1 MKNEFVEKV
10 ISAAG
15 SQKALSELVGHP
27 QSLISAWLN
36 GKRRVSVDAVPVMAD
51 ISKGEVLPHQLR
63 PDLPRVFPHPEVN
76 SNQAGV

>member
-36 GKRRVSVDAVPVMAD
+36 GKRRVSVDAVPLMAN

-63 PDLPRVFPHPEVN
+63 PDLPRVFPVPDVN
-76 SNQAGV
+76 SNQSGV